1 VLGRLSEIAN
11 EGLAVGKGSCV
22 YIYRMTPITTLLWL
36 RQDSQLRCT
45 FHPVYDS
52 HYNSALPTDDCVF
65 KMQLAWSTLFVGMG
79 TNDTLNNYLMPSN
92 DFLINYL
99 MPSIAPAFSD

>member
-1 VLGRLSEIAN
+1 
-11 EGLAVGKGSCV
+11 
-22 YIYRMTPITTLLWL
+22 
-36 RQDSQLRCT
+36 
-45 FHPVYDS
+45 
-52 HYNSALPTDDCVF
+52 
-65 KMQLAWSTLFVGMG
+65 MQLAWSILFVGMG